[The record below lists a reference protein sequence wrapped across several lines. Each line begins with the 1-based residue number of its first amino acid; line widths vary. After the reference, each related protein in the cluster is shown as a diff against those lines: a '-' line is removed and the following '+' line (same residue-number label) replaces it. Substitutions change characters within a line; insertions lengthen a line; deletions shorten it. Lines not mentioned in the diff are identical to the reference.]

1 MNHHLISGE
10 RRLPLTEFHR
20 HTQQIASGLVEVGIA
35 EGDSVALLLRNDI
48 AFLEATFGAALIGAY
63 SVPINWH
70 IKQAEIQYV
79 LDNCDAKVLV
89 AHSDLTSKLPLT
101 LAEQFEI
108 FVVPTPPEIQLAYA
122 LTDEECAPGDGSVIW
137 DTWWQ
142 QFSPWTEPPAPARG
156 SMIYTSGTTGT
167 PKGVRRA
174 PASAESQVSM
184 MERIQLGFGLRPD
197 ATALMPG
204 PLYHSAPNAYARAV
218 IALGGDVILMPRF
231 EALDF
236 LTLVEKYSITHSH
249 MVPTMFVRLLNL
261 TQVERASR
269 NLSSLE
275 SVVHGAAPC
284 PPQIKQQMIDWW
296 GLKIHEYYGS
306 TEAGLVTFVT
316 SDEWLKKKGTVGKPL
331 PDCVIQVFGEK
342 GEALRPGEIGDIFVN
357 LSLGTDFTYHN
368 DDRKRAEIERDGL
381 ITNGDRGYLD
391 KDNYLYLSDRKA
403 DMVISGGVNIYP
415 AEIEAVLI
423 GLEGIRDC
431 AVFGIPDTEYGEAL
445 AAAIEPHPGSELTER
460 LVQDFVRKNMAGYK
474 VPKLVTFHDHLPR
487 EDSGK
492 IFKRLLREIYWKHDD
507 AKNI

>member
-1 MNHHLISGE
+1 MDHNLISGE
-10 RRLPLTEFHR
+10 RRLPLIEFHLR
-20 HTQQIASGLVEVGIA
+20 TQRIARGLVEAGIV

-70 IKQAEIQYV
+70 FRQGEIQYV
-79 LDNCDAKVLV
+79 LNNCAAKVIV
-89 AHSDLTSKLPLT
+89 AHSDLTSNLPPT
-101 LAEQFEI
+101 LAKTAKI
-108 FVVPTPPEIQLAYA
+108 LVVPTPPEIQLAYD
-122 LTDEECAPGDGSVIW
+122 LTDEECTPKDGSIIW
-137 DTWWQ
+137 DSWWQ
-142 QFSPWTEPPAPARG
+142 QFTPWTEPPAPARG

-174 PASAESQVSM
+174 PASIESQVTM
-184 MERIQLGFGLRPD
+184 MELIQLGFGLRPA
-197 ATALMPG
+197 ATTLMPG

-218 IALGGDVILMPRF
+218 IALGGDLILMPRF
-231 EALDF
+231 SAQEFLD
-236 LTLVEKYSITHSH
+236 LVEKYSITHSH

-261 TQVERASR
+261 TRTERGSR

-275 SVVHGAAPC
+275 SIVHGAAPC

-316 SDEWLKKKGTVGKPL
+316 SSEWLEKRGTVGQPL
-331 PDCVIQVFGEK
+331 PNCVIRVFGDD
-342 GEALRPGEIGDIFVN
+342 GEVLGPGEIGDIFVN
-357 LSLGTDFTYHN
+357 LPLGLNFTYHN
-368 DDRKRAEIERDGL
+368 DDQKRAEIERDGL

-391 KDNYLYLSDRKA
+391 EDNYLFLSDRRA

-415 AEIEAVLI
+415 AEIEAILI
-423 GLEGIRDC
+423 SLEGVRDC
-431 AVFGIPDTEYGEAL
+431 AVFGIPDVEFGEAL
-445 AAAIEPHPGSELTER
+445 AAAIEPHPNSTLTESI
-460 LVQDFVRKNMAGYK
+460 VQNYVRKNMAGYK

-492 IFKRLLREIYWKHDD
+492 IFKRLLRDTYWKNDD
-507 AKNI
+507 TKKN

>member
-1 MNHHLISGE
+1 MTHKLISGE
-10 RRLPLTEFHR
+10 RHLPLTEFHLR
-20 HTQQIASGLVEVGIA
+20 TQRIARGLAESGIM

-70 IKQAEIQYV
+70 FKEGEIEYV
-79 LDNCDAKVLV
+79 LDNCGAKVIV
-89 AHSDLTSKLPLT
+89 VHSDLTSKLPAALAKT
-101 LAEQFEI
+101 LKI
-108 FVVPTPPEIQLAYA
+108 LVVPTPPEIQLAYDLKDA
-122 LTDEECAPGDGSVIW
+122 DCTPKGGSIIW
-137 DTWWQ
+137 DAWWE
-142 QFSPWTEPPAPARG
+142 QFTPWTEPPAPARG

-167 PKGVRRA
+167 PKGVRRN
-174 PASAESQVSM
+174 PASIESQVSM
-184 MERIQLGFGLRPD
+184 MERIQIGFGLRPS
-197 ATALMPG
+197 ATTLMPG

-218 IALGGDVILMPRF
+218 IALGGDLILMPRF
-231 EALDF
+231 DALTF
-236 LTLVEKYSITHSH
+236 VELVEKYSITHSH

-261 TQVERASR
+261 TEAERLSR

-275 SVVHGAAPC
+275 SIVHGAAPC

-296 GLKIHEYYGS
+296 GPKIHEYYGS

-316 SDEWLKKKGTVGKPL
+316 SSDWMKKRGTVGQPL
-331 PDCVIQVFGEK
+331 PHCAIRVFGEN
-342 GEALRPGEIGDIFVN
+342 GEPLGPGEIGDIFVN

-368 DDRKRAEIERDGL
+368 DDLKRAEIERDGL

-391 KDNYLYLSDRKA
+391 EDNYLYLADRKA

-423 GLEGIRDC
+423 SLDGVRDC
-431 AVFGIPDTEYGEAL
+431 AVFGIPDPEYGEAL
-445 AAAIEPHPGSELTER
+445 AAAIEPHPQSVLTEST
-460 LVQDFVRKNMAGYK
+460 VQNFVRKNMAGYK

-492 IFKRLLREIYWKHDD
+492 IFKRLLREVYWKNDD
-507 AKNI
+507 ARDN